1 KKMLLKHFGSVKK
14 MKEASL
20 EDIQKE
26 KGVKTM
32 LIKKRKAKKSNRGI
46 YLQDSQLN
54 ETEFKAGTYFKYIIN
69 IKQRQVIILPS
80 DRKGNTVSK
89 RIQKESVKPVIDIR
103 KKEALRIFG
112 DADHLEI
119 EIYNDEIIVKGAKE
133 DQEDDLATKFKN
145 LIPFKKK
152 KVLHHKKKLNHKIEL
167 RLTKQELNKAVGSE
181 FQQLTIFD
189 VLHDSINTMSDTIT
203 GSPFMKDSKKAI
215 NNLNVPF
222 QIISLLSGAGVMDQG
237 FIEAGFDIK
246 LALEKDADAVKTYA
260 FNIGHHIEQ
269 ADIKKYDFK
278 QFESIGAPIM
288 IGGPPCQGFSK
299 SNRHTNYL
307 DNPNNELIK
316 FYIKAIKAN
325 PHCKVFVL
333 ENVEEILTAGNCQF
347 KNEILRE
354 LSDFEITT
362 GVINSADMGSA
373 QVRRRAIFI
382 GSKIGRIDLPIPI
395 VQPDK
400 YKTVRK
406 AFDSLNNA
414 TPNQLDITKARPE
427 TVEKMKYVPQGGN
440 WTSIPDHLKTDKMKS
455 GKTHSSIYR
464 RLEYDKPSITI
475 TNVRKSNILHPT
487 ENRTLSIR
495 ECARLFGLKDS
506 FIFKGKLSS
515 MQQQIANAVPVELA
529 KSVANV
535 IRTAIQK
542 FNQRHD
548 SLSPVFI

>member
-1 KKMLLKHFGSVKK
+1 
-14 MKEASL
+14 
-20 EDIQKE
+20 
-26 KGVKTM
+26 M

-54 ETEFKAGTYFKYIIN
+54 ETEFKAGTHFKYIIDT
-69 IKQRQVIILPS
+69 KQKQIVILPS
-80 DRKGNTVSK
+80 DKKGNTVSK
-89 RIQKESVKPVIDIR
+89 RIYKDSVKPVIDIR
-103 KKEALRIFG
+103 KKEALRLFS
-112 DADHLEI
+112 DADYLEI
-119 EIYNDEIIVKGAKE
+119 EIHNDEIIVKGAIENQK
-133 DQEDDLATKFKN
+133 DTFGAKLKN
-145 LIPFKKK
+145 LIPFRKK
-152 KVLHHKKKLNHKIEL
+152 KVLNYKKKLKHKIEL
-167 RLTKQELNKAVGSE
+167 RLSKQELNKAVGSE

-189 VLHDSINTMSDTIT
+189 VLQDSTNIATDTISNT
-203 GSPFMKDSKKAI
+203 SHFRKAI

-222 QIISLLSGAGVMDQG
+222 QIISLFSGAGVMDQG

-246 LALEKDADAVKTYA
+246 FALEKDADAVKTYA
-260 FNIGHHIEQ
+260 YNIGQHIEHG
-269 ADIKKYDFK
+269 DIKTFDFK
-278 QFESIGAPIM
+278 QFEAIGAPIM
-288 IGGPPCQGFSK
+288 VGGPPCQGFS
-299 SNRHTNYL
+299 SANRHTNYL

-316 FYIKAIKAN
+316 YYIKAIKAN

-333 ENVEEILTAGNCQF
+333 ENVEEILTAGNGKF

-382 GSKIGRIDLPIPI
+382 GSKIGRIELPTPLI
-395 VQPDK
+395 QPGE
-400 YKTVRK
+400 YKTVRE
-406 AFDSLNNA
+406 AFKGLNDGI
-414 TPNQLDITKARPE
+414 PNQLDITKAKPE
-427 TVEKMKYVPQGGN
+427 TIEKMKHVPQGGN

-455 GKTHSSIYR
+455 GKTHSLIYR

-495 ECARLFGLKDS
+495 ECARLFGLKDT
-506 FIFKGKLSS
+506 FVFKGKLSS

-529 KSVANV
+529 KSVASV

>member
-1 KKMLLKHFGSVKK
+1 
-14 MKEASL
+14 
-20 EDIQKE
+20 
-26 KGVKTM
+26 M